1 MTVYKGAKWA
11 GQPKDI
17 AYRDE
22 TEEMAF
28 SVHLKT
34 ERKEPGAFLR
44 SHTGLGGRLDKSM
57 VTVAAEKKAA
67 IAASIKPPF
76 LSATEKRINPPN
88 SELRRA
94 YERGDLPCIMVS
106 GAKNKLKWRVELNS
120 LGESV
125 CEVLIDDIGSDIGRT
140 LISSFLPT
148 ISLSPA
154 LFLEMID
161 FHHYLPL
168 FISGLREVEEPFRFF
183 GEEGSLDLI
192 SAGGEAKVLPVISE
206 IILPLKKAFATRDEN
221 VIVRSMRVL
230 SALAALGNRVGA
242 ALVPYYRQILPALN
256 AFMGTGKNL
265 GDGIDY
271 GQRFGSIGDKIT
283 DCLQSLELS
292 GGPDALVNLKYVI
305 SSYESAL
312 IFN

>member
-1 MTVYKGAKWA
+1 VYKGAKWA

-34 ERKEPGAFLR
+34 ERKDPGAFLR

-57 VTVAAEKKAA
+57 MMVAAEKKAA

-76 LSATEKRINPPN
+76 LAATEKRINPPN

-120 LGESV
+120 LGASLSLK
-125 CEVLIDDIGSDIGRT
+125 VLIYYIARG
-140 LISSFLPT
+140 FLPPPFF
-148 ISLSPA
+148 SPQHSFPPSPY
-154 LFLEMID
+154 LFEMID

-206 IILPLKKAFATRDEN
+206 IILPLKKAFATRDEH

>member
-1 MTVYKGAKWA
+1 
-11 GQPKDI
+11 
-17 AYRDE
+17 
-22 TEEMAF
+22 
-28 SVHLKT
+28 
-34 ERKEPGAFLR
+34 
-44 SHTGLGGRLDKSM
+44 
-57 VTVAAEKKAA
+57 
-67 IAASIKPPF
+67 
-76 LSATEKRINPPN
+76 
-88 SELRRA
+88 
-94 YERGDLPCIMVS
+94 
-106 GAKNKLKWRVELNS
+106 
-120 LGESV
+120 
-125 CEVLIDDIGSDIGRT
+125 
-140 LISSFLPT
+140 
-148 ISLSPA
+148 
-154 LFLEMID
+154 MID

-206 IILPLKKAFATRDEN
+206 IILPLKKAFATRDEH